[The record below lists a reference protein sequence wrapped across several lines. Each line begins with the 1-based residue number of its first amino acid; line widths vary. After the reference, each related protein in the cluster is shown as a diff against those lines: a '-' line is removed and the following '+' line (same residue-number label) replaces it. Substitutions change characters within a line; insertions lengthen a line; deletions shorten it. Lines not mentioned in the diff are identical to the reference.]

1 MAKAAEKQD
10 TKEAAKVAPEAAP
23 SKKGLIIK
31 IVIAVIVLGAAGG
44 GAAWYMM
51 KKQGDAA
58 APAAEVQ
65 EEEKPASFTDLDTFT
80 VNLQPENGD
89 QYLQIGLSVKLT
101 DPKSADVIKQQMPE
115 IRNRILLLLSGKKAS
130 EIATVDGKRKL
141 GEELLGE
148 IRKPVTSKETRETIK
163 EVLLTSFI
171 IQ

>member
-10 TKEAAKVAPEAAP
+10 VKEAAKAAPEAAP
-23 SKKGLIIK
+23 GKKGMLVK
-31 IVIAVIVLGAAGG
+31 IVIGLVVLSAAGG
-44 GAAWYMM
+44 GAAWYML
-51 KKQGDAA
+51 KKQGDA

-101 DPKSADVIKQQMPE
+101 DPKTADVIKQQMPE

-130 EIATVDGKRKL
+130 EISTVDGKRKL

-148 IRKPVTSKETRETIK
+148 IRKPVTSKETKESIR